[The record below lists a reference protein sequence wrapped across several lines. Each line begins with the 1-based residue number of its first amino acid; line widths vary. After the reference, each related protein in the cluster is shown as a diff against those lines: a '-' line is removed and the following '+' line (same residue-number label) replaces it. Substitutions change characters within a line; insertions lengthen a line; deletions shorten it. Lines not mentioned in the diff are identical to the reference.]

1 MYLLSFTVSYY
12 VTDLHIMF
20 EKRFII
26 PSGCQCINKAIDTTA
41 IATDCELNLRH
52 GNIEITRKTQKKK
65 ACVLDL
71 MNLQNFQEVV
81 IGLL

>member
-1 MYLLSFTVSYY
+1 
-12 VTDLHIMF
+12 MF

-26 PSGCQCINKAIDTTA
+26 PSGCQCINNAIDATA
-41 IATDCELNLRH
+41 IATSWELNLRH
-52 GNIEITRKTQKKK
+52 GNIEITRKTQKK